1 MNQTIR
7 TDRTGRVTL
16 PATVLTALGIGPDTE
31 VTIEITAAGILIRP
45 VSTLPPITRRIA
57 AMDLPV
63 ANWEDMEREIE
74 RGRLE

>member
-16 PATVLTALGIGPDTE
+16 PATVLTALGIGPDAE
-31 VTIEITAAGILIRP
+31 VTIEITAADILIRP
-45 VSTLPPITRRIA
+45 VSTLPQITRRIA

-63 ANWEDMEREIE
+63 ADWGEMEREIQS
-74 RGRLE
+74 GRWT